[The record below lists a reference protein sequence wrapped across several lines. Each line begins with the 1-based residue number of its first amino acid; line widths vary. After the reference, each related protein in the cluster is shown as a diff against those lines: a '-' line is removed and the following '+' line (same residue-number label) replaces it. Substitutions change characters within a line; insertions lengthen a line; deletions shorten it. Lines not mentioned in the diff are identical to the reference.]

1 LKIGGERK
9 RRRRFIPMIV
19 DAHYHLEEQLETVE
33 ALLKQMKMNDVQR
46 VALIPKMNEP
56 FHLKPIPKKASGLL
70 PPLLMSRLRFLGL
83 VLYNSTVTSD
93 GKLSTLGTKYELYH
107 KPDNSYIHHTMREHP
122 DRFFGWMFINPRT
135 MNSMEEVERWAG
147 KQGWVGVK
155 THPFWH
161 GYPVDMLDDVAGYC
175 EETNLP
181 ILMHLGG
188 DRESGDYRY
197 LPERHPGL
205 RIIYA
210 HAAVPYFREV
220 WNYAKE
226 KENVFVDLSS
236 LIYTDQGVLS
246 SVIGIMGAEKCLYG
260 TDGPYADATQ
270 KRMLDRILQLSL
282 SDYERERILGRN
294 FLELVEA

>member
-1 LKIGGERK
+1 
-9 RRRRFIPMIV
+9 MIV

-33 ALLKQMKMNDVQR
+33 ELLKQMEMNDVQR

-56 FHLKPIPKKASGLL
+56 FHLKPIPKKASELL
-70 PPLLMSRLRFLGL
+70 PPLLMGRLRSLGL
-83 VLYNSTVTSD
+83 ILYNSTVTSD
-93 GKLSTLGTKYELYH
+93 GQLSTLGTKYELYH
-107 KPDNSYIHHTMREHP
+107 KLDNAYIHQIIQEYP
-122 DRFFGWMFINPRT
+122 DKFFGWIFINPKT
-135 MNSMEEVERWAG
+135 MDSMAEIERWEG

-161 GYPVDMLDDVAGYC
+161 SYPVYMLDDVAAYC

-197 LPERHPGL
+197 LPEHHPGL

-210 HAAVPYFREV
+210 HAGVPYFREV
-220 WNYAKE
+220 WNYMSE
-226 KENVFVDLSS
+226 KENLFVDLSS
-236 LIYTDQGVLS
+236 LVYTDQEVVS
-246 SVIGIMGAEKCLYG
+246 SVIETLGAEKCLYG
-260 TDGPYADATQ
+260 TDGPYAGATQ

-282 SDYERERILGRN
+282 SENERGQILGRN
-294 FLELVEA
+294 FLDLIKA

>member
-1 LKIGGERK
+1 
-9 RRRRFIPMIV
+9 MIV
-19 DAHYHLEEQLETVE
+19 DAHYHLEEQMETVE
-33 ALLKQMKMNDVQR
+33 ALLKQMERHDVQR

-70 PPLLMSRLRFLGL
+70 PPLLMSRLRVLGL
-83 VLYNSTVTSD
+83 LLYNSTVTSD
-93 GKLSTLGTKYELYH
+93 GKLSTLGTKYDLYH
-107 KPDNSYIHHTMREHP
+107 KPDNTYIHHVIQEYP
-122 DRFFGWMFINPRT
+122 DKFYGWIFINPKT
-135 MNSMEEVERWAG
+135 MDSMAEVERWVG

-161 GYPVDMLDDVAGYC
+161 SYPVDMLDDVAAFC
-175 EETNLP
+175 EEKNLP

-197 LPERHPGL
+197 LPERHPRL

-220 WNYAKE
+220 WNYARE
-226 KENVFVDLSS
+226 KENIFVDLSS
-236 LIYTDQGVLS
+236 LVYTDQGVLS
-246 SVIGIMGAEKCLYG
+246 SVIETLGTEKCLYG

-270 KRMLDRILQLSL
+270 RRMLDRILQLSL
-282 SDYERERILGRN
+282 SDKEREQILGRN
-294 FLELVEA
+294 FLELIEA

>member
-1 LKIGGERK
+1 
-9 RRRRFIPMIV
+9 MIV
-19 DAHYHLEEQLETVE
+19 DAHYHLEEQMETVE
-33 ALLKQMKMNDVQR
+33 ALLKQMERHDVHR

-83 VLYNSTVTSD
+83 LLYNSTVTSD
-93 GKLSTLGTKYELYH
+93 GKLSTLGTKYDLYH
-107 KPDNSYIHHTMREHP
+107 KPDNTYIYNVIQKYP
-122 DRFFGWMFINPRT
+122 DRFFGWIFINPKT
-135 MNSMEEVERWAG
+135 MDSMAEVERWVG

-161 GYPVDMLDDVAGYC
+161 SYPVEMLDDVAAFC
-175 EETNLP
+175 EEKNLP

-197 LPERHPGL
+197 LPERHPRL

-220 WNYAKE
+220 WNYARE
-226 KENVFVDLSS
+226 KENIFVDLSS
-236 LIYTDQGVLS
+236 LVYTDQGVLS
-246 SVIGIMGAEKCLYG
+246 SVIETLGAEKCLYG

-270 KRMLDRILQLSL
+270 RRMLDRILQLSL
-282 SDYERERILGRN
+282 SDNEREQILGRN
-294 FLELVEA
+294 FLELIES